1 MGLRSNL
8 NLSEPIVIHWLDARC
23 FAVTEPRRESYR
35 AGGKGRPRSPPPYGE
50 EAPTAGLTVLA
61 ARGDQGRPPYGERTQ
76 RSRPQAASPV

>member
-23 FAVTEPRRESYR
+23 FAVTEPRRESYH
-35 AGGKGRPRSPPPYGE
+35 ACGKGRPRSPPTGE
-50 EAPTAGLTVLA
+50 ESPPRVLPCL
-61 ARGDQGRPPYGERTQ
+61 RQGATKVAPYGERTQ

>member
-23 FAVTEPRRESYR
+23 FAVTEPRRESYH
-35 AGGKGRPRSPPPYGE
+35 ACGKGRPRSPPTEG
-50 EAPTAGLTVLA
+50 
-61 ARGDQGRPPYGERTQ
+61 TQ

>member
-35 AGGKGRPRSPPPYGE
+35 ACGKGRPRLP
-50 EAPTAGLTVLA
+50 
-61 ARGDQGRPPYGERTQ
+61 PPYGERTQ

>member
-23 FAVTEPRRESYR
+23 FAVTEPHCESYR
-35 AGGKGRPRSPPPYGE
+35 ACGKGRPWS
-50 EAPTAGLTVLA
+50 
-61 ARGDQGRPPYGERTQ
+61 PPYGERTQ

>member
-23 FAVTEPRRESYR
+23 FAVTEPRRESYH
-35 AGGKGRPRSPPPYGE
+35 ACGKGRPRSPPYGE
-50 EAPTAGLTVLA
+50 G
-61 ARGDQGRPPYGERTQ
+61 TQ

>member
-35 AGGKGRPRSPPPYGE
+35 ACGKGRPRPPPTGRK
-50 EAPTAGLTVLA
+50 PPPRVLPCL
-61 ARGDQGRPPYGERTQ
+61 RQGATKVAPPYGERTQ